1 MDIEDVKA
9 ISNYAKNSN
18 IIASHMDTVS
28 HLTVTRKDIKS
39 LKLNNVVV
47 PDDNEI
53 LEFNN

>member
-28 HLTVTRKDIKS
+28 HLTVTREDIKS

-53 LEFNN
+53 LEFDN

>member
-1 MDIEDVKA
+1 
-9 ISNYAKNSN
+9 
-18 IIASHMDTVS
+18 MDTVS
-28 HLTVTRKDIKS
+28 HLTVTRDDIKA

>member
-1 MDIEDVKA
+1 MDIEDTKA
-9 ISNYAKNSN
+9 ISNYAKNST

-28 HLTVTRKDIKS
+28 HLTVTRADIKA